1 MSEPSTS
8 APAVENPS
16 AEKTRHAT
24 DPVVGMVLPALLI
37 VAIAAWWNLSARIG
51 SLAENVSGN
60 IVTVD
65 AGGVGSADPLSCWL
79 VGVSFQGE
87 QKKMDTLL
95 KADQDNE
102 CIRQALRG
110 AEGLYPAP

>member
-1 MSEPSTS
+1 
-8 APAVENPS
+8 
-16 AEKTRHAT
+16 
-24 DPVVGMVLPALLI
+24 MVLSALLI
-37 VAIAAWWNLSARIG
+37 IAIAAWWNLSVRIG
-51 SLAENVSGN
+51 SLEDNTSGDV
-60 IVTVD
+60 VTVD

-87 QKKMDTLL
+87 QKKVDTLL

-110 AEGLYPAP
+110 AKGLYPAP